1 MDIGSII
8 SLILVGIMVVVIVG
22 IAIQMDRKYIVR
34 ERGKVNYKKTQ
45 VYLRWNVFDTLTLIL
60 AIYAVICVQVLN
72 VLIITG
78 ESIENNYVQFF
89 MNQGQVWTTISI
101 IYLVVRV
108 TNTLKCIKSRTGD
121 HSV

>member
-8 SLILVGIMVVVIVG
+8 SLVLVGIMVVVIVG

-60 AIYAVICVQVLN
+60 AIYAVVCVQVLN

-89 MNQGQVWTTISI
+89 LNQGQVWTTISI

-108 TNTLKCIKSRTGD
+108 TNTLKCIKSRIGD
-121 HSV
+121 QSV